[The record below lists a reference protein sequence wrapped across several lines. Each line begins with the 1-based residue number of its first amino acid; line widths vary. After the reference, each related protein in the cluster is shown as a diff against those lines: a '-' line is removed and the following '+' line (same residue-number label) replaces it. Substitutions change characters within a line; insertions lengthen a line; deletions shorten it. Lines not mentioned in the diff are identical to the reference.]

1 MAHGAQPGSVSS
13 GFADHDDFVRFYRRT
28 AGALHKYVRRIVG
41 EASAADDVVQIAY
54 LRMLRAPPM
63 EDRHR
68 RAYLYR
74 AAGTIAIDRW
84 RRERRQQEFDPDAV
98 PEEHAWSRLETESE
112 LGRLARGLSHRD
124 YSLLWLAYAEG
135 LAHDEIAAIMGV
147 GEKSVRV
154 LLSRAR
160 ERARAG
166 LQSNDG
172 DDGT

>member
-1 MAHGAQPGSVSS
+1 MANGAQPGSGLS

-28 AGALHKYVRRIVG
+28 AGALHKYVARIVG
-41 EASAADDVVQIAY
+41 DASATDDVVQIAY
-54 LRMLRAPPM
+54 LRMLGASPM
-63 EDRHR
+63 ADRHR

-84 RRERRQQEFDPDAV
+84 RRESRHRGFDPDLV
-98 PEEHAWSRLETESE
+98 PDEPAGTSLETQSELSRLA
-112 LGRLARGLSHRD
+112 GGLSHRD

-135 LAHDEIAAIMGV
+135 FAHGEIATILGV

-160 ERARAG
+160 ERARAR

-172 DDGT
+172 GEQT